1 MKRSKLLIGCYL
13 LSIIMATVS
22 IGVSVA
28 WYASAAQLRIE
39 TLEIGVH
46 ADKSLMITDKSP
58 EDYPSMDAFIES
70 FEKHEFDNADHP
82 PLFGKSEVDVNV
94 FEPVTS
100 MYSFAED
107 WHTEKTWLEE
117 RKTTPEFL
125 GAYQDFGTRIPH
137 RPGVIKSSY
146 YSQTLY
152 LLSKSNSYVSFDPYQ
167 SFFNGNPVFF

>member
-82 PLFGKSEVDVNV
+82 PLFGKSEVDVYTLQGRLV
-94 FEPVTS
+94 ARKLPV
-100 MYSFAED
+100 AQ
-107 WHTEKTWLEE
+107 L
-117 RKTTPEFL
+117 RKKLPRGVYIIE
-125 GAYQDFGTRIPH
+125 GTKV
-137 RPGVIKSSY
+137 VIR
-146 YSQTLY
+146 
-152 LLSKSNSYVSFDPYQ
+152 
-167 SFFNGNPVFF
+167 